1 MLKIVG
7 LMLLAGVLVSIWSGQ
22 FSVPVN
28 AQVRAA
34 HSLVVSSSPA
44 GGSNSVVWI
53 VDQDRGTVQMCSGA
67 PAGPPPTCSA
77 PIRLP

>member
-34 HSLVVSSSPA
+34 HSLVVSSSPG
-44 GGSNSVVWI
+44 GGSNSI
-53 VDQDRGTVQMCSGA
+53 VDQDRGRVQMCSGA